1 MKKAEKE
8 AITSYLLPFLN
19 LEKHFPLLP
28 EAKKAVNQAALMGIS
43 EKELIERRSEIQ
55 EMVRQTA
62 LELLQEEEITEGL
75 SKLPF
80 KPDDTLLVFGDSTA
94 DDLQSWFSIFSHML
108 DIGTENADF
117 TFVNSGISYQT
128 TSEALRRIQRDLLD
142 HEPDW
147 VFVSLGLFDALR
159 LNALPDRTLVPLA
172 ETWENL
178 NSIESVIRSVTKNP
192 PVWVVPHAV
201 IPDMQKETE
210 LFDFSIDPKDLLQIQ
225 QLVAGKTGYI
235 VDPRAE
241 RFGTPPEQWY
251 YLSDGIHA
259 SLSGQ
264 RVTAKEVFLS
274 LISRG
279 KSE

>member
-1 MKKAEKE
+1 MNKPEKE
-8 AITSYLLPFLN
+8 VITSYLIPFLN

-28 EAKKAVNQAALMGIS
+28 GANKTEHHAAFMGIS
-43 EKELIERRSEIQ
+43 ESELQNRRSEIQ
-55 EMVRQTA
+55 GMVRQTA
-62 LELLQEEEITEGL
+62 VDLLQEDEIIDGL

-94 DDLQSWFSIFSHML
+94 DDLQGWFSIFSQML
-108 DIGTENADF
+108 EIATEGSEY
-117 TFVNSGISYQT
+117 TFINSGLSYQT

-178 NSIESVIRSVTKNP
+178 NAIESVIRTVTDHP
-192 PVWVVPHAV
+192 PVWVVPHSV
-201 IPDMQKETE
+201 VPEMQEQAE
-210 LFDFSIDPKDLLQIQ
+210 LFDFTIRSEDLHQVQ
-225 QLVAGKTGYI
+225 ELVSGKTGYI

-241 RFGTPPEQWY
+241 RFGNPPEQWH

-264 RVTAKEVFLS
+264 QITAKEVFLS
-274 LISRG
+274 IIS
-279 KSE
+279 K